1 MNEEKILLIDI
12 EASNLFSSIGTIICI
27 GIFDPENF
35 KEPFI
40 YFVRTPEDEIK
51 ALEWFKDKL
60 DENNYFVLSGWNIK
74 NYDIP
79 FILGRAVK
87 LNFNFSELSKLRF
100 IDLLEIARA
109 AVKIHS
115 YKMEDVC
122 KWLKIDYAPELRGQ
136 DIDEWYHKSLTG
148 DKTAEEKIKNRC
160 KTDLIA
166 LAKLFEKLKPYFS
179 LIVRNR

>member
-1 MNEEKILLIDI
+1 MEDKILLLDI
-12 EASNLFSSIGTIICI
+12 ESSNLFSSAGSIICI
-27 GIFDPENF
+27 GIFDSENF

-51 ALEWFKDKL
+51 VLEWFKDKL
-60 DENNYFVLSGWNIK
+60 AENDYFVLSGWNIK

-87 LNFNFSELSKLRF
+87 LNFDFSDLIKMKF
-100 IDLLEIARA
+100 IDLLEITRS

-122 KWLKIDYAPELRGQ
+122 KWLDIDYKPELRGHE
-136 DIDEWYHKSLTG
+136 IDEYYHRSLAG
-148 DKTAEEKIKNRC
+148 DETAEEKIKNRC
-160 KTDLIA
+160 KADLTA
-166 LAKLFEKLKPYFS
+166 LADLFEKLKPY
-179 LIVRNR
+179 LNLQRNRM